1 MGCSKIGVEY
11 CKGPKRAE
19 SMGSW
24 LIPKSQL
31 GQAEASNA
39 DALPLKAQQS
49 VDWDEMATPFRIRIR
64 THQHCGTWKKKK
76 PLCTAIF
83 KTNSGIPFRQPL
95 ASVSLDHLWH
105 FQKKWSR
112 PSRPLAARA
121 LRRGAERLRKKSP
134 RLRRTCRTI
143 SLLGLAVHLTLGR
156 HWDRP
161 PMVVR
166 SDVCQVEL
174 VRKSPGWSE
183 SQRPAVTR
191 LNPLHLETLKTN
203 IFCS

>member
-76 PLCTAIF
+76 PLCTAIRPTVGF
-83 KTNSGIPFRQPL
+83 PL
-95 ASVSLDHLWH
+95 ASVSLDHRAFL
-105 FQKKWSR
+105 KKVVQAR
-112 PSRPLAARA
+112 RARAARA
-121 LRRGAERLRKKSP
+121 RRGKAAQEKPKAPLCAS
-134 RLRRTCRTI
+134 I
-143 SLLGLAVHLTLGR
+143 SSLGLACVHLTLG
-156 HWDRP
+156 P
-161 PMVVR
+161 PMVVH